1 MAQAKLQNLSTLRL
15 SRVTAAILLLWA
27 ALAHGATCDYPSTAI
42 TNGNPVYSY
51 NITIAPVVAGTV
63 KVEYFTSLACNPYA
77 TYVWDALKGPY
88 TLSALRGSPVYV
100 RITVTADPNVQ
111 PAVPPNSATVY
122 LNPPNAPVTV
132 LPAAP
137 TGFKV
142 T

>member
-1 MAQAKLQNLSTLRL
+1 MAQKMDSRSYKVRL
-15 SRVTAAILLLWA
+15 LAIAA
-27 ALAHGATCDYPSTAI
+27 ALFATIASAATYDYPSTAI

-51 NITIAPVVAGTV
+51 PVNIAPVVAGTV

-88 TLSALRGSPVYV
+88 TVNALKGTPVYV
-100 RITVTADPNVQ
+100 RITVTADSSVQ
-111 PAVPPNSATVY
+111 PQVPPNSTTVF
-122 LNPPNAPVTV
+122 LNPPNAPVTI

>member
-1 MAQAKLQNLSTLRL
+1 MAQAKLQNLSGMRL
-15 SRVTAAILLLWA
+15 SRVTAALLLLWA
-27 ALAHGATCDYPSTAI
+27 ALAHGATCDYPSTAL

-63 KVEYFTSLACNPYA
+63 KVEYFTALACNPYA

-88 TLSALRGSPVYV
+88 TVNALKGTPVYV
-100 RITVTADPNVQ
+100 RITVTADSSVQ
-111 PAVPPNSATVY
+111 PQVPPNSTTVF
-122 LNPPNAPVTV
+122 LNPPNAAITI